1 MKNWPENYKAIKNF
15 EIIDKEDFKLI
26 PIRYDDRYTIMKWRN
41 EQIYHLRQKKKLSKY
56 DQDKYF
62 EEVVLRQKEEDNPD
76 QILFSFLKKN
86 KLVAYGGL
94 VHINWN
100 EKEAEVSF
108 VMKTSHEE
116 KNFNLYWDYF
126 LKLLESIVL
135 KHTNLITLCTYA
147 FDLRPQVYKVLEKNK
162 FVFFE
167 KSYYLKNN
175 QKINI
180 IIHKKRIDGRE
191 T

>member
-1 MKNWPENYKAIKNF
+1 MKNWPENYKAINNF
-15 EIIDKEDFKLI
+15 EIIDQEDFKLI
-26 PIRYDDRYTIMKWRN
+26 PIRYDDRYSIMKWRN

-62 EEVVLRQKEEDNPD
+62 EEVVLKQKKEDNPD

-86 KLVAYGGL
+86 ELVAYGGL
-94 VHINWN
+94 VHINWG

-108 VMKTSHEE
+108 VMKTSHEK

-135 KHTNLITLCTYA
+135 KHTNLVTLSTYA
-147 FDLRPQVYKVLEKNK
+147 FDLRPRIYKVLEKNK
-162 FVFFE
+162 F
-167 KSYYLKNN
+167 
-175 QKINI
+175 
-180 IIHKKRIDGRE
+180 
-191 T
+191 